1 MDKYQELME
10 RIDKNRVPKH
20 IAIIMDGN
28 GRWAK
33 LRLQNRLYGHK
44 HGAEAVRQT
53 IEGCHEAGVKYLT
66 LYTFSTENWNRPEGE
81 VSGLLNLI
89 ITTLFKEIDELIK
102 NNVRVRFI
110 GSRENLDL
118 RYIKKIDEA
127 CAKSEANDGLIVLV
141 AFNYGSRR
149 EILEAV
155 EAIIQDREQGKLKDE
170 RITEELF
177 SSYLYT
183 KDIPDPELLIRT
195 GGEIRLSNY
204 LLWQT
209 VYTEFWFTE
218 ALWPDFNKELLMQ
231 AIIDF
236 QNRDRRYGK
245 V

>member
-1 MDKYQELME
+1 MERYLELME
-10 RIDKNRVPKH
+10 RVDKNRVPKH

-33 LRLQNRLYGHK
+33 KRLQNRLYGHK
-44 HGAEAVRQT
+44 HGAEAVRKT
-53 IEGCHEAGVKYLT
+53 IEGCHEVGVKYLT
-66 LYTFSTENWNRPEGE
+66 LYTFSTENWNRPESE
-81 VSGLLNLI
+81 VSGLLKLI

-102 NNVRVRFI
+102 NNVRVKFI

-118 RYIKKIDEA
+118 KYIKKIDEA
-127 CAKSEANDGLIVLV
+127 CAKSDANSGLTVLV

-155 EAIIQDREQGKLKDE
+155 EAIIKDRELGKLKSDKVS
-170 RITEELF
+170 EELF

-183 KDIPDPELLIRT
+183 KGVPDPELLIRT
-195 GGEIRLSNY
+195 SGEIRLSNY

-209 VYTEFWFTE
+209 AYTELWFTE
-218 ALWPDFNKELLMQ
+218 TLWPDFNKELLMQ

-236 QNRDRRYGK
+236 QNRNRRYGK